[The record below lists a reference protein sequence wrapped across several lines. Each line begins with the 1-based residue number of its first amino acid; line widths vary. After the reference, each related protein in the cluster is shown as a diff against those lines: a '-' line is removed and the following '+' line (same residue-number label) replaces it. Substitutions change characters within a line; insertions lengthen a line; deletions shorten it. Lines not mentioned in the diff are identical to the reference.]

1 MKNYIITVLSLMF
14 FQPILAQE
22 LTSNHSVK
30 QVGETNEYTIKTTI
44 SGLEGVELGKIEYQI
59 PDKHS
64 YKPSPKNTYFSDRKN
79 NLLKFYLMAI
89 PSNGIVEIEFNIIVN
104 EAGSVVFPVQ
114 FQYSKNDEKN
124 KISLSSIA
132 IDNSS
137 SSGLVVNEQ
146 PSQTKEEEKPKEVVV
161 KEKEPEVI
169 LEKKEEKKPEP
180 IATSTPKETQRI
192 ESTTPSST
200 TTKYAVQLFA
210 LTEYSQAK
218 VNAYCKKHN
227 LKTSEITTEKGNG
240 LVKVRYGKVNSAI
253 EAQQLKETLISKGV
267 TGVFVV
273 KLP

>member
-1 MKNYIITVLSLMF
+1 MKTYIIA
-14 FQPILAQE
+14 ILLLVHQVISAQE
-22 LTSNHSVK
+22 ITSNHSIK
-30 QVGETNEYTIKTTI
+30 QVGETNEFLIKTTI

-79 NLLKFYLMAI
+79 NLLKFYLMVI
-89 PSNGIVEIEFNIIVN
+89 PSNGVVEIEYNIVVN

-114 FQYSKNDEKN
+114 FQYSKNDTKS
-124 KISLSSIA
+124 KISLSSIT

-137 SSGLVVNEQ
+137 SSELAVNEQ
-146 PSQTKEEEKPKEVVV
+146 PMQTKEEEKPKVVV
-161 KEKEPEVI
+161 EKV
-169 LEKKEEKKPEP
+169 KEEIKIEKNEAPKPKP
-180 IATSTPKETQRI
+180 ITTSTPKETQRI
-192 ESTTPSST
+192 ESTTPSSIP
-200 TTKYAVQLFA
+200 TKYAVQLFA
-210 LTEYSQAK
+210 LAEYSQAR

-227 LKTSEITTEKGNG
+227 LKINEITTEKVNG
-240 LVKVRYGKVNSAI
+240 LVKVRYGKVNSAT

>member
-1 MKNYIITVLSLMF
+1 MKIYSIVILLLVH
-14 FQPILAQE
+14 QAILAQE
-22 LTSNHSVK
+22 ITSNHSVK
-30 QVGETNEYTIKTTI
+30 QVGETNEYNIKTTI

-59 PDKHS
+59 PDKHI

-79 NLLKFYLMAI
+79 NLLKFYLMAF
-89 PSNGIVEIEFNIIVN
+89 PSNGVVEIEYNIVVE

-124 KISLSSIA
+124 KISLTSIA

-137 SSGLVVNEQ
+137 SSELAVNEQ
-146 PSQTKEEEKPKEVVV
+146 PLQIKEEEKPKEVVEKV
-161 KEKEPEVI
+161 KEEIKV
-169 LEKKEEKKPEP
+169 EKKEDAKPKP
-180 IATSTPKETQRI
+180 IATSTSKETQRI

-210 LTEYSQAK
+210 LAEYSQAR
-218 VNAYCKKHN
+218 VYAYCKKHN
-227 LKTSEITTEKGNG
+227 LKINEITTEKVNG
-240 LVKVRYGKVNSAI
+240 LVKVRYGKVNSAT
-253 EAQQLKETLISKGV
+253 EAHQLKETLISKGV